1 MRKFLFLGFVG
12 VFLGVFSAG
21 CGTTRPT
28 VTSTCPWPAFKDVEI
43 QDKQDACWL
52 ASRVVERFETCSRD
66 RSLDARLMPNVVFP
80 CLKDNRVEAIEIA
93 PVVPGFFFVSFRLDD
108 TRIYVV
114 DFIRKDG
121 LWMAKTVE
129 LSLAEE
135 VLD

>member
-1 MRKFLFLGFVG
+1 MRKLVFFGLAG
-12 VFLGVFSAG
+12 VFLGVFSLG
-21 CGTTRPT
+21 CGTTRPNRN
-28 VTSTCPWPAFKDVEI
+28 STCPWRAFKDVDI

-52 ASRVVERFETCSRD
+52 ASRVVERFETCSPD
-66 RSLDARLMPNVVFP
+66 RSLDARLMPNVVIP
-80 CLKDNRVEAIEIA
+80 CLKGKRVLAIEIA
-93 PVVPGFFFVSFRLDD
+93 PVVPGFFFVSFELDD

-121 LWMAKTVE
+121 LWIAKTVE